1 MILRIL
7 AASFVALGLGLIVE
21 ESQAAET
28 VLCRD
33 GRIVELG
40 ASARTGSDPC
50 QRARLE
56 KAVTPQADP
65 QSVPQSVPLPVKRPA
80 RVAEAEFKGPT
91 EATPTTSADGPFRQA
106 SADYRRVRIINAR
119 PGASAWFEHNR

>member
-21 ESQAAET
+21 EGQAAET

-40 ASARTGSDPC
+40 TSSRAGHDPC
-50 QRARLE
+50 KIARLE
-56 KAVTPQADP
+56 QAKPPQL
-65 QSVPQSVPLPVKRPA
+65 VPQSVPLPVKRPA
-80 RVAEAEFKGPT
+80 RVAEAEFKGPA
-91 EATPTTSADGPFRQA
+91 EAARTSSANEPFLQA

-119 PGASAWFEHNR
+119 PGARAWFEHNR